1 MDIHAL
7 FSGVETVS
15 NENGRGFCVVALWEN
30 YHGKGMNTLTLY
42 NFIMRIDLKKLEA
55 ERFTLQPD
63 QARAMLTKAGT
74 VRKRAPKRKATK
86 EVAKTRAIVSK
97 PKPKVKRPDV
107 ILHLTEAQERAF
119 ANYMEGNKL

>member
-1 MDIHAL
+1 MTFYAL
-7 FSGVETVS
+7 
-15 NENGRGFCVVALWEN
+15 L
-30 YHGKGMNTLTLY
+30 
-42 NFIMRIDLKKLEA
+42 MRIDLEKLEA

-63 QARAMLTKAGT
+63 QARAMLTKGGT

-86 EVAKTRAIVSK
+86 EPAKTRTVVPK

-107 ILHLTEAQERAF
+107 VLHLTEAQERAF

>member
-1 MDIHAL
+1 MTFYAL
-7 FSGVETVS
+7 
-15 NENGRGFCVVALWEN
+15 L
-30 YHGKGMNTLTLY
+30 
-42 NFIMRIDLKKLEA
+42 MRIDLEKLEA

-74 VRKRAPKRKATK
+74 VRKRAPKRRATK
-86 EVAKTRAIVSK
+86 EPAKTRTIVSK

-107 ILHLTEAQERAF
+107 VLHLTEAQERAF